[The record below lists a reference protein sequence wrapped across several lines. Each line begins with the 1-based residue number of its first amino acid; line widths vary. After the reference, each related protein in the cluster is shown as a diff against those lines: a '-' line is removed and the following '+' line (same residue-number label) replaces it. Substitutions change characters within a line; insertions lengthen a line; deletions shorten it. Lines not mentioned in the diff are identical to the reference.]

1 MAHTNRNLS
10 LEVLE
15 KDFWTKPEE
24 WYSFLEEACHTYRKI
39 PLNQLT
45 IKQLRLLIGQKI
57 GLQYLLPIAFEQLK
71 VNVFAEG
78 DCYEG
83 DLLDVV
89 LKLDNAY
96 WLSQPDYYQR
106 FLNILKKKKSYIEK
120 YNRDNKYR
128 QLLKQIDNLFAK

>member
-1 MAHTNRNLS
+1 MAHTNRTLS
-10 LEVLE
+10 LEILE
-15 KDFWTKPEE
+15 KDYWTQPEE
-24 WYSFLEEACHTYRKI
+24 WYSFLEEACHTYRKV
-39 PLNQLT
+39 PLEQLT
-45 IKQLRLLIGQKI
+45 IEQLRLLIGRKI
-57 GLQYLLPIAFEQLK
+57 GLQYLLPIAFEKLK
-71 VNVFAEG
+71 ANILAEG

-106 FLNILKKKKSYIEK
+106 FLSILKKKKSYIEK

-128 QLLKQIDNLFAK
+128 QLLKQINSLVA